1 MASNSNYLIGKT
13 LGTCRIEKLIGQG
26 GMGVVYLARQ
36 IRPARYVAVKVL
48 LPNLTA
54 DSQVYKEF
62 LARFQREA
70 DVIARLEHI
79 NIMPIYEY
87 GEQDNITYLVM
98 PYLPGGSLRDKLV
111 QQPVPSLRDTVN
123 YISQAASALDYAHA
137 QHVIHRDLKPAN
149 FLLHNDGRLVLADFG
164 IARIMQENN
173 TPAVS
178 TLTSTGMMLGTP
190 EYMAP
195 EMFTGNLIDYR
206 SDIYA
211 LGIILYQLLSGQVPF
226 KGNTFYSIA
235 TRHLQDIPP
244 SLHATHPALPIEI
257 DEIIQTALAKKPE
270 NRFKSAGA
278 LAQALRN
285 TFSLTPETDMLSL
298 PTIITAS
305 PPAPAIETLRVV
317 NPTTDPTKLMPEPQ
331 REGFT
336 PVSIAQPVTP
346 PIRPHVE
353 TKSRQQPLLLFVGI
367 LLVIA
372 LIVGGV
378 LIGLQIN
385 KSNAGAGVITGT
397 TTTISPT
404 AHSATTASLSPTS
417 SGATATPTTQPT
429 LSPTVPPATT
439 IPKGALLYHGA
450 EPGAV
455 SNTSGP
461 CDNGN
466 EHWADYSVNSAPIIQ
481 CQGTSTLIT
490 NPNNDPPDL
499 DGTFLIS
506 LPGGQYPTSN
516 YIIEVQL
523 QQSSTSHADF
533 GVYFRNQPGNLQGV
547 YTFLIHSNNTW
558 GAYAYNNTTG
568 APTQIAQG
576 NIGNAYASITIDVV
590 ANGSAFTFYA
600 NGQKLANI
608 NDSTYA
614 TGTAG
619 IAVDAG
625 GTVTASN
632 FALYKIA

>member
-1 MASNSNYLIGKT
+1 MASNSNNLIGKT
-13 LGTCRIEKLIGQG
+13 LGTCRLEKLIGQG
-26 GMGVVYLARQ
+26 GMGIVYLARQ
-36 IRPARYVAVKVL
+36 VRPARYVAVKVL

-87 GEQDNITYLVM
+87 GEQDSITYLVM

-111 QQPVPSLRDTVN
+111 QQPVPPLRDTVN
-123 YISQAASALDYAHA
+123 YISQAASALDYAHT

-164 IARIMQENN
+164 IARIMQESNN
-173 TPAVS
+173 PPVS

-211 LGIILYQLLSGQVPF
+211 LGIILYQLLSDQVPF
-226 KGNTFYSIA
+226 RGSTFYAIA
-235 TRHLQDIPP
+235 TSHLQDAPP
-244 SLHATHPALPIEI
+244 SLHSANPALPTEI

-285 TFSLTPETDMLSL
+285 AFSLTPETDMNSL
-298 PTIITAS
+298 PTIIHAS
-305 PPAPAIETLRVV
+305 PPAASVVETIRVV
-317 NPTTDPTKLMPEPQ
+317 NPTTDPTKMMPEPS
-331 REGFT
+331 RERTTLNNFT
-336 PVSIAQPVTP
+336 QPVTP
-346 PIRPHVE
+346 PTLPYVE
-353 TKSRQQPLLLFVGI
+353 RKSRQQPLLLFVGM

-385 KSNAGAGVITGT
+385 KGNTGPGISTGT
-397 TTTISPT
+397 TTTISPATHST
-404 AHSATTASLSPTS
+404 ATVPVATTTH
-417 SGATATPTTQPT
+417 GATATPTTQPT
-429 LSPTVPPATT
+429 QSATVAPVA
-439 IPKGALLYHGA
+439 IPKGTLLYHVA

-461 CDNGN
+461 CDQGG
-466 EHWADYSVNSAPIIQ
+466 ETWVDYSVNIAPTIQ
-481 CQGTSTLIT
+481 CQGTSTLIS

-499 DGTFLIS
+499 VGTLLTS
-506 LPGGQYPTSN
+506 LPSGSFTTAN
-516 YIIEVQL
+516 YVIEVQL
-523 QQSSTSHADF
+523 QQIASSNADF
-533 GVYFRNQPGNLQGV
+533 GVYFRNQPGNQQGV
-547 YTFLIHSNNTW
+547 YTFLIHPNGTW
-558 GAYAYNNTTG
+558 SVYVYNNTTG
-568 APTQIAQG
+568 ARTEIAHNTFG
-576 NIGNAYASITIDVV
+576 DPHAAVTIDIV
-590 ANGSAFTFYA
+590 ANGSNFTFYS
-600 NGQKLANI
+600 NGQKL
-608 NDSTYA
+608 DSIIDGNYP
-614 TGTAG
+614 TGTVG

-625 GTVTASN
+625 GTVNTSN
-632 FALYKIA
+632 FALYEVA

>member
-1 MASNSNYLIGKT
+1 MASNSNYLTGKT

-36 IRPARYVAVKVL
+36 LRPARYVAVKVL

-70 DVIARLEHI
+70 DVIARLEHV

-111 QQPVPSLRDTVN
+111 QQPVLTLRETMN

-164 IARIMQENN
+164 IARLMQESNN
-173 TPAVS
+173 TAVS

-195 EMFTGNLIDYR
+195 EMFTGNLVDYR

-226 KGNTFYSIA
+226 RGNTFYSIA
-235 TRHLQDIPP
+235 TSHLQDAPP
-244 SLHATHPALPIEI
+244 SIHAAHPALPIEI
-257 DEIIQTALAKKPE
+257 DDIIQTALAKKPE

-285 TFSLTPETDMLSL
+285 TFSLTPETDMRSL

-305 PPAPAIETLRVV
+305 PPAPVVETVRAI
-317 NPTTDPTKLMPEPQ
+317 NPTTDPTKLIPEPP
-331 REGFT
+331 RDPITPNNFT
-336 PVSIAQPVTP
+336 QPVTP
-346 PIRPHVE
+346 LIRPYAE

-385 KSNAGAGVITGT
+385 KSNAGNSVLTGT
-397 TTTISPT
+397 TTTISPVT
-404 AHSATTASLSPTS
+404 HSTTAPTVTTTPVN
-417 SGATATPTTQPT
+417 ATATSTTQPT
-429 LSPTVPPATT
+429 PSPTVPL
-439 IPKGALLYHGA
+439 PKGVPLYSTGS
-450 EPGAV
+450 PGAV

-461 CDNGN
+461 CDQGG
-466 EHWADYSVNSAPIIQ
+466 EKWVDYSVNIAPIIQ

-490 NPNNDPPDL
+490 NPNNSSSDL
-499 DGTFLIS
+499 DGTFLAS
-506 LPGGQYPTSN
+506 LPAGQYPSN
-516 YIIEVQL
+516 YVVEVQL
-523 QQSSTSHADF
+523 QQASTSNADF
-533 GVYFRNQPGNLQGV
+533 GVYFRNQPGNLNGV
-547 YTFLIHSNNTW
+547 YTFVIHPNSTWSAYVYPNDPNASRTEIASNTF
-558 GAYAYNNTTG
+558 GDPHAK
-568 APTQIAQG
+568 
-576 NIGNAYASITIDVV
+576 ITIDVV
-590 ANGSAFTFYA
+590 ANGANFTFYA
-600 NGQKLANI
+600 NGHKLGSV
-608 NDSTYA
+608 NDNTYA
-614 TGTAG
+614 NGTVG

-625 GTVTASN
+625 STVIVSN
-632 FALYKIA
+632 FALYEVA